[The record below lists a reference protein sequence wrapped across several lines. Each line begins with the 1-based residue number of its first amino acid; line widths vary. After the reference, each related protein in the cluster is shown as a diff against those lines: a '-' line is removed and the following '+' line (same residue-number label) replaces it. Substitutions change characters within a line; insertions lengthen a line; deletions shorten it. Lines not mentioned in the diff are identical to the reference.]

1 MVGFMTE
8 RLTAQDWIDF
18 ALTTL
23 AHEGF
28 EALKADVLAR
38 KLGVS
43 RGSFYWH
50 FTDLGTFHTRVIEHW
65 RERATEA
72 SIADLEKYDPGEER
86 LETLVRRGF
95 GHDGVLEIRMRA
107 WADNNAEAAR
117 VVNDIDRRRRDY
129 IEQMLVQAG
138 IAPSLA
144 TTRAQILYWTYL
156 GAALSHSKL
165 TGERLD
171 RLATEF
177 KRIGLGGLS
186 GRSASEDSHQRR
198 LSRRHADGKPGRAF
212 RRP

>member
-1 MVGFMTE
+1 MVKFMTE
-8 RLTAQDWIDF
+8 RLTPQDWIDF

-72 SIADLEKYDPGEER
+72 IIADLEKYDPGEER

-171 RLATEF
+171 RLMTEF
-177 KRIGLGGLS
+177 KRIGLGALPG
-186 GRSASEDSHQRR
+186 SEDSHQRR
-198 LSRRHADGKPGRAF
+198 LSRRQRG
-212 RRP
+212 